1 MRYIV
6 RRFPILPA
14 LVVTALVG
22 GSAAVAAQDTRIQQ
36 KRTVVIPQEVIIE
49 LQRLAQETFGDEAF
63 KDLSREITQA
73 MRDLGRELGHV
84 SGPGFH
90 AGPSMQDKDYKFEQT
105 DKQTKALAIGANG
118 SLELRNIIGDITVKA
133 GGGREASVEIVRVSR
148 GKTEADAKLGLERVT
163 AEVTSRGDRA
173 TVIAEY
179 PNERRSNYYVSVAY
193 NVTAP
198 AGARV
203 LVQTIT
209 GDVML
214 TGIKGETSVSTTTGS
229 VEIAQAANLTAAHT
243 VTGKLVIRDSQGDAL
258 DIGTM
263 NGPMQLSNI
272 KAKRLEL
279 TAVTGNISAREIQA
293 GGVEASC
300 MSCEI
305 EYSGGLTAGG
315 RYEFQAHSGTIRLG
329 LTGGFDFEGQ
339 TFSGQIEVDK
349 ALGLKPEAQSQP
361 AGLGMRRKS
370 LNGTVGGGGAVV
382 EATTFSGDVKLGRTL
397 PEATPRKGRGGN

>member
-1 MRYIV
+1 MRCIV
-6 RRFPILPA
+6 RRLPILSA

-22 GSAAVAAQDTRIQQ
+22 GSAVVTAQDTRVQ

-49 LQRLAQETFGDEAF
+49 LQRLAQETFGDAAF

-105 DKQTKALAIGANG
+105 DKQTKTLAIGANG
-118 SLELRNIIGDITVKA
+118 SLELRNVIGDITVKA
-133 GGGREASVEIVRVSR
+133 GGSREASVEIVRMSR

-193 NVTAP
+193 AVTAP

-209 GDVML
+209 GDVTL

-305 EYSGGLTAGG
+305 EYSGALTAGG

-361 AGLGMRRKS
+361 AALGMRRKS

-397 PEATPRKGRGGN
+397 PEATPKKGRGGN